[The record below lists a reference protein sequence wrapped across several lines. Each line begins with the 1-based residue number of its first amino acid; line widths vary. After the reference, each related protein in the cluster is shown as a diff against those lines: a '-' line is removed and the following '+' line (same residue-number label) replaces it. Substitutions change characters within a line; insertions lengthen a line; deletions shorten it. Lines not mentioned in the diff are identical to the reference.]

1 MLVKSIMT
9 TPVVTIRPG
18 DALADAIALLV
29 YNKISGLAVV
39 DDRGV
44 LCGVLSEGD
53 LLRRIEL
60 GTATKQE
67 HWWSTMFS
75 TDSLA
80 EAYTK
85 TNGRN
90 VSEVMSAEPVTIE
103 QDASLA
109 DAARLMAKHRVKR
122 LPVMGDGTLVG
133 MLSRSDF
140 VRLLGQFVAP
150 AYEEQATSDGEIKSR
165 ILAEIA
171 NQKWSLDCR
180 INVAVTE
187 GHVTLTGYAPSCEH
201 QAAAKVAAENVI
213 GVSAVNESIV
223 VTETLPVYAM

>member
-1 MLVKSIMT
+1 MFVKSIMT
-9 TPVVTIRPG
+9 TPVVTIRPN

-39 DDRGV
+39 DERGG

-53 LLRRIEL
+53 LLRRMEL
-60 GTATKQE
+60 GTATKE
-67 HWWSTMFS
+67 GHWWSVPFFS
-75 TDSLA
+75 EELA
-80 EAYTK
+80 QAYKK

-90 VSEVMSAEPVTIE
+90 VSEVMTKEPVTID

-109 DAARLMAKHRVKR
+109 DAARLMEKHHVKR
-122 LPVMGDGTLVG
+122 LPVIRDGRLVG

-140 VRLLGQFVAP
+140 VKLLGQFVAP
-150 AYEEQATSDGEIKSR
+150 AYEEQATSDGEIKGR

-171 NQKWSLDCR
+171 NQKWSLECNID
-180 INVAVTE
+180 VAVVE

-201 QAAAKVAAENVI
+201 QAAARVAAENVV
-213 GVSAVNESIV
+213 GVISVDENIV
-223 VTETLPVYAM
+223 MTATFPDYLM